1 MKNSSSIKLKTGVFV
16 IVGVA
21 VILGALFLIGRQ
33 QKMFSKS
40 FDAYAN
46 FKNVSGLQVGNY
58 VRFAGINVGIVNNI
72 VIKNDTTVKV
82 NFSLES
88 RMKPF
93 LKSDAIAS
101 ISSDGLMGDKL
112 VQIAPGSDSAEL
124 FKEGSG
130 LRTLNPV
137 EVDKIM
143 AKVTQ
148 IADNAATV
156 TEGLAQIVDKVN
168 NGHGSIAMLL
178 RNDTLARR
186 LENTVASARETV
198 GTIKTSASKFND
210 NMDAAKHNF
219 LLRGFFKKKEK
230 QRLKDSTNN
239 QKQEDSK
246 KQEDPKNKQADS
258 KNKPEEQKK

>member
-1 MKNSSSIKLKTGVFV
+1 
-16 IVGVA
+16 
-21 VILGALFLIGRQ
+21 
-33 QKMFSKS
+33 
-40 FDAYAN
+40 
-46 FKNVSGLQVGNY
+46 
-58 VRFAGINVGIVNNI
+58 
-72 VIKNDTTVKV
+72 
-82 NFSLES
+82 
-88 RMKPF
+88 MKPF
-93 LKSDAIAS
+93 LKSDAVAS

-124 FKEGSG
+124 FTEGQG
-130 LRTLNPV
+130 LKTVNPI

-178 RNDTLARR
+178 KNDTLARR
-186 LENTVASARETV
+186 LESTVASARETV
-198 GTIKTSASKFND
+198 GTIKTSAKKFND

-230 QRLKDSTNN
+230 QRIKDSVNN
-239 QKQEDSK
+239 QKQEDSTK
-246 KQEDPKNKQADS
+246 KPEDPKNKQAD
-258 KNKPEEQKK
+258 NKTKQEQKK

>member
-1 MKNSSSIKLKTGVFV
+1 MKNSSSIKFKTGVFV

-21 VILGALFLIGRQ
+21 VILAALYLIGNQ
-33 QKMFSKS
+33 QKMFGKS
-40 FDAYAN
+40 FNAYAN

-72 VIKNDTTVKV
+72 LINNDTTVRV
-82 NFSLES
+82 DFSLES

-93 LKSDAIAS
+93 LKSDAVAS

-124 FKEGSG
+124 FTEGHG
-130 LRTLNPV
+130 LKTVNPV

-156 TEGLAQIVDKVN
+156 TEGLAKIVDKVN

-178 RNDTLARR
+178 KNDTLARK
-186 LENTVASARETV
+186 LESTVASARETV
-198 GTIKTSASKFND
+198 GTIKTSAKKFND

-230 QRLKDSTNN
+230 QRIKDSVNN
-239 QKQEDSK
+239 QKQEDSTK
-246 KQEDPKNKQADS
+246 KPEDPKNKQAD
-258 KNKPEEQKK
+258 NKTKQEQKK

>member
-1 MKNSSSIKLKTGVFV
+1 
-16 IVGVA
+16 
-21 VILGALFLIGRQ
+21 
-33 QKMFSKS
+33 
-40 FDAYAN
+40 
-46 FKNVSGLQVGNY
+46 
-58 VRFAGINVGIVNNI
+58 
-72 VIKNDTTVKV
+72 
-82 NFSLES
+82 
-88 RMKPF
+88 MKPF

-124 FKEGSG
+124 FTEGRG
-130 LRTLNPV
+130 LKTVNPV

-178 RNDTLARR
+178 RNDTLARK
-186 LENTVASARETV
+186 LESTVASARETV
-198 GTIKTSASKFND
+198 GTIKTSAKKFND

-230 QRLKDSTNN
+230 QRLKDSVGN

-246 KQEDPKNKQADS
+246 KPEDPKNKQ
-258 KNKPEEQKK
+258 EEQKK